1 MACSLCLGGAA
12 VAFLGAGRELIS
24 RGALMPSLD
33 CREACTHRK
42 QIANLLIRQR
52 DRQIRTDA
60 GRRDCPV
67 GEFQLAEAPS
77 TTPRLRL
84 LVCCIRMPSIFRG
97 VPSPQWRAPRA
108 NPQAAEAT
116 PGGFA
121 LAIAGR
127 AFGRTKKRPQSLGGG
142 RAGPKDCYGR
152 SRGSPPAL
160 RLCPASEPSK
170 PGEHRSRPRAM
181 GVRPAHLSEG
191 TCSIASRCRRD

>member
-1 MACSLCLGGAA
+1 
-12 VAFLGAGRELIS
+12 
-24 RGALMPSLD
+24 MPSRD
-33 CREACTHRK
+33 CQEACTHRK

-121 LAIAGR
+121 LAIAAPRVVPVSSRYPGTR
-127 AFGRTKKRPQSLGGG
+127 QCSGTAIFG
-142 RAGPKDCYGR
+142 
-152 SRGSPPAL
+152 L
-160 RLCPASEPSK
+160 RVSDAASEVKKGHRYLVARSLPGLPSSAVLVMRYGGVKRVHHSERK
-170 PGEHRSRPRAM
+170 PSAYG
-181 GVRPAHLSEG
+181 GVAHD
-191 TCSIASRCRRD
+191 R

>member
-108 NPQAAEAT
+108 NPRQRRQRLGVLLWQSRGEH
-116 PGGFA
+116 
-121 LAIAGR
+121 LAR
-127 AFGRTKKRPQSLGGG
+127 QKR
-142 RAGPKDCYGR
+142 GPK
-152 SRGSPPAL
+152 AL
-160 RLCPASEPSK
+160 
-170 PGEHRSRPRAM
+170 
-181 GVRPAHLSEG
+181 EG
-191 TCSIASRCRRD
+191 ACGAEGLLWAVTWKSART